1 MMASGSEE
9 RAETD
14 ADNGEGASS
23 SSSSFT
29 PGTSAAISSATIAP
43 SSPRMPSTPTAMT
56 PLITPASSPPPGK
69 ARFQIPIPGVE
80 VDRPWMRSELLSP
93 SRFSGQFFDEGPSP
107 YNLADLEA
115 PRPLYARSF
124 SDTSSM
130 SSRFSLLPD
139 PSTWG
144 SAMDAAVAEPD
155 DELHTPDPDRDK
167 TIDKGGTICTPRGML
182 NLGCL
187 IVLLASLFALFAAWP
202 IAYHFTHR
210 HPSDLS
216 NISTNSTGQVPVGAV
231 HRSEWNALRGR

>member
-9 RAETD
+9 RARPD
-14 ADNGEGASS
+14 AENGEGASS
-23 SSSSFT
+23 TSSIFT
-29 PGTSAAISSATIAP
+29 TGTSVTTSSTTIAP
-43 SSPRMPSTPTAMT
+43 SSPRMPPTPTAMT
-56 PLITPASSPPPGK
+56 PLITPTPSPPAGK

-93 SRFSGQFFDEGPSP
+93 SRFSGQFFDDGPSP

-115 PRPLYARSF
+115 PRPPYVRSF

-144 SAMDAAVAEPD
+144 SVMDATVAEPD

-167 TIDKGGTICTPRGML
+167 TIDKGGTVCTPRGML

-187 IVLLASLFALFAAWP
+187 IVLLASLLALFAAWP
-202 IAYHFTHR
+202 IIIHFTHK
-210 HPSDLS
+210 HPS
-216 NISTNSTGQVPVGAV
+216 NISSVTTNSTGQVPVDA
-231 HRSEWNALRGR
+231 

>member
-1 MMASGSEE
+1 MTASGSEE
-9 RAETD
+9 RTQPD

-23 SSSSFT
+23 ASST
-29 PGTSAAISSATIAP
+29 GTSMTTSSTTIAL
-43 SSPRMPSTPTAMT
+43 SSPRMPPTPTAVT
-56 PLITPASSPPPGK
+56 PLVTPTPSPPAEK

-93 SRFSGQFFDEGPSP
+93 SRFSGQFFDDGPSP

-115 PRPLYARSF
+115 PRPPYARSF

-144 SAMDAAVAEPD
+144 SAMDATVAEPD
-155 DELHTPDPDRDK
+155 DVLHTPDPDRDK
-167 TIDKGGTICTPRGML
+167 TIDKGGTICTPRGTL

-187 IVLLASLFALFAAWP
+187 ILLLVSLFALFTAWP
-202 IAYHFTHR
+202 ITDHFTHN
-210 HPSDLS
+210 HPSNLS
-216 NISTNSTGQVPVGAV
+216 NVTTNSTGQVPVDA
-231 HRSEWNALRGR
+231 